1 MQIQI
6 NTDDNIQGRDEL
18 TRQAEAD
25 IATSLDRFAD
35 RITRVEVHLSD
46 ENAGKSGTNDKR
58 CLMEVR
64 PAGQQP
70 VAVTHEAGTLAEAWG
85 GASKKMRSLLDT
97 TFGRQDDLKGRA
109 SIRPTE
115 PG

>member
-1 MQIQI
+1 MQIQV
-6 NTDDNIQGRDEL
+6 NTDDNIEGRDEL
-18 TRQAEAD
+18 TRKVEAE
-25 IATSLDRFAD
+25 IGTTLGRFAD

-70 VAVTHEAGTLAEAWG
+70 MAVTHQAGTLTEAWN
-85 GASKKMRSLLDT
+85 GASRKMRSMLST
-97 TFGRQDDLKGRA
+97 SFGRQDDTKGGA